1 MIKDMVLMMKNM
13 TIQSNGVPTL
23 HKQYLDETFDG
34 DGRLTHLGYHIPSHF
49 NFAYDVIDELAR
61 THPDKRAMLHLS
73 NDLEEQTYTF
83 ADISR
88 ESDRTAAMLAAHG
101 VKKGDRVM
109 LILKRH
115 FEFWPSILAC
125 HKLGAAVIP
134 ATNQLAAKDVL
145 YRFNAAGVSAVL
157 CTADGDIAEHVDAAA
172 AEYGRPLLKIIVHG
186 ERAGWLSYEEARQ
199 SAPAF
204 ERPATPNENDDT
216 MLIYFTSGTS
226 GMPKMVM
233 HDFTYPIG
241 HIATA
246 KYWHR
251 VNGDG
256 LHFTISD
263 TGWGKAV
270 WGKLYGQW
278 FMETA
283 IFVYD
288 FDRFH
293 PDAVLSAIEKY
304 DVTTFCAPPTMYR
317 FFIKEDLS
325 KYDLSSLRHVT
336 IAGEALNPEVFEQ
349 FRRATGLSLYEG
361 FGQTETTLTVFNAYY
376 MTPRPGSMGLPSPAY
391 DVDIVDEAGN
401 STIPGVTGEIVLRL
415 PETGRPAGLFKGY
428 YLDDDLTAEVCRNGL
443 YHTGD
448 TAWRDEDGYFW
459 YVGRVDDVIKSSGYR
474 IGPFEVE
481 SVLMEHPAVLECAV
495 TPAPDPIRGQVV
507 KATIVLARG
516 YTASDA
522 LAEEIKAY
530 VKSHTAPYK
539 YPRIVEFVPDLPKTI
554 SGKIRRNE
562 IRDRD
567 RAK

>member
-1 MIKDMVLMMKNM
+1 MSYDKKIYD
-13 TIQSNGVPTL
+13 NGTPTL
-23 HKQYLDETFDG
+23 HKQYLNEMFDAAG
-34 DGRLTHLGYHIPSHF
+34 HLTRLTYNIPEHF
-49 NFAYDVIDELAR
+49 NFAYDVIDVLGR
-61 THPDKRAMLHLS
+61 TCPEKRAMLHLS
-73 NDLEEQTYTF
+73 NDLEEHTYTF
-83 ADISR
+83 ADIAR
-88 ESDRTAAMLAAHG
+88 ESDKTAAMLAEHG
-101 VKKGDRVM
+101 VKRGDRVM

-134 ATNQLAAKDVL
+134 ATNQLAAKDIL
-145 YRFNAAGVSAVL
+145 YRFKAAGVSAVL
-157 CTADGDIAEHVDAAA
+157 CTADGDIADHVEAAA
-172 AEYGRPLLKIIVHG
+172 NDYDQPLLKILVHG
-186 ERAGWLSYEEARQ
+186 DRPGWVSYTEAQ
-199 SAPAF
+199 QNAPAF
-204 ERPATPNENDDT
+204 VPPADRNENSDT

-246 KYWHR
+246 KYWHH
-251 VNGDG
+251 VSGEG
-256 LHFTISD
+256 MHFTISD

-293 PDAVLSAIEKY
+293 PDAVLSAIQKY
-304 DVTTFCAPPTMYR
+304 DVTTFCAPPTMFR

-325 KYDLSSLRHVT
+325 KYDLSTLRHVT
-336 IAGEALNPEVFEQ
+336 IAGEALNPEVYEQ

-361 FGQTETTLTVFNAYY
+361 FGQTETTLTVFNAYD
-376 MTPRPGSMGLPSPAY
+376 MTPRPGSMGVPSPAY

-401 STIPGVTGEIVLRL
+401 PTIPGVTGEIVLRL
-415 PETGRPAGLFKGY
+415 PESGKPAGLFKGY
-428 YLDDDLTAEVCRNGL
+428 YLDDALTAEACRNGL

-516 YTASDA
+516 YLASDS
-522 LAEEIKAY
+522 LADEIKAY

-539 YPRIVEFVPDLPKTI
+539 YPRIIEFVEDLPKTI

-567 RAK
+567 RQRMQP

>member
-448 TAWRDEDGYFW
+448 TAWRDEDGYYW
-459 YVGRVDDVIKSSGYR
+459 YVGRADDVIKSSGYR
-474 IGPFEVE
+474 IGPFEIE
-481 SVLMEHPAVLECAV
+481 SIIAELPYILECGVSAS
-495 TPAPDPIRGQVV
+495 PDEVRGQVV
-507 KATIVLARG
+507 KASIVLTEG
-516 YTASDA
+516 TKPS
-522 LAEEIKAY
+522 EELKKEIQEY

-539 YPRIVEFVPDLPKTI
+539 YPRIVVFRDSLPKTI
-554 SGKIRRNE
+554 SGKIIRNQL
-562 IRDRD
+562 
-567 RAK
+567 

>member
-1 MIKDMVLMMKNM
+1 M
-13 TIQSNGVPTL
+13 
-23 HKQYLDETFDG
+23 
-34 DGRLTHLGYHIPSHF
+34 
-49 NFAYDVIDELAR
+49 
-61 THPDKRAMLHLS
+61 
-73 NDLEEQTYTF
+73 
-83 ADISR
+83 
-88 ESDRTAAMLAAHG
+88 TAA
-101 VKKGDRVM
+101 
-109 LILKRH
+109 
-115 FEFWPSILAC
+115 
-125 HKLGAAVIP
+125 
-134 ATNQLAAKDVL
+134 
-145 YRFNAAGVSAVL
+145 
-157 CTADGDIAEHVDAAA
+157 
-172 AEYGRPLLKIIVHG
+172 
-186 ERAGWLSYEEARQ
+186 
-199 SAPAF
+199 
-204 ERPATPNENDDT
+204 
-216 MLIYFTSGTS
+216 
-226 GMPKMVM
+226 
-233 HDFTYPIG
+233 
-241 HIATA
+241 
-246 KYWHR
+246 YWHHVER
-251 VNGDG
+251 GK
-256 LHFTISD
+256 LHFTVAE

-293 PDAVLSAIEKY
+293 PDAVLSAIQKY
-304 DVTTFCAPPTMYR
+304 DVTTFCAPPTMFR

-325 KYDLSSLRHVT
+325 KYDLSTLRHVT
-336 IAGEALNPEVFEQ
+336 IAGEALNPEVYEQ

-361 FGQTETTLTVFNAYY
+361 FGQTETTLTVFNAYD
-376 MTPRPGSMGLPSPAY
+376 MTPRPGSMGVPSPAY

-401 STIPGVTGEIVLRL
+401 PTIPGVTGEIVLRL
-415 PETGRPAGLFKGY
+415 PESGKPAGLFKGY
-428 YLDDDLTAEVCRNGL
+428 YLDDALTAEACRNGL

-516 YTASDA
+516 YLASDS
-522 LAEEIKAY
+522 LADEIKAY

-539 YPRIVEFVPDLPKTI
+539 YPRIIEFVEDLPKTI

-567 RAK
+567 RQRMQP

>member
-1 MIKDMVLMMKNM
+1 MNTNQ
-13 TIQSNGVPTL
+13 TILSNGVPTL
-23 HKQYLDETFDG
+23 HKQYLRETFDASG
-34 DGRLTHLGYHIPSHF
+34 HLTHLDYVIPEHF
-49 NFAYDVIDELAR
+49 NFAYDVVDVLGR
-61 THPDKRAMLHLS
+61 TAPEKRAMLHLS
-73 NDLEEQTYTF
+73 NDLTERTYTF

-88 ESDRTAAMLAAHG
+88 ESDQTASMLASLG
-101 VKKGDRVM
+101 VKRGDRVM

-134 ATNQLAAKDVL
+134 ATNQLAAKDIL
-145 YRFNAAGVSAVL
+145 YRFQAAGVSAVL
-157 CTADGDIAEHVDAAA
+157 CTADGDIADHVEAAA
-172 AEYGRPLLKIIVHG
+172 ADYDQPLVKVLVHG
-186 ERAGWLSYEEARQ
+186 SRPGWVSYSEAQ
-199 SAPAF
+199 PQAPKF
-204 ERPATPNENDDT
+204 TPPATRNENSDT

-246 KYWHR
+246 KYWHH
-251 VNGDG
+251 VDGDG
-256 LHFTISD
+256 MHFTISD

-283 IFVYD
+283 VFVYD

-293 PDAVLSAIEKY
+293 PDAVLSAIQKY
-304 DVTTFCAPPTMYR
+304 DITTFCAPPTMFR

-325 KYDLSSLRHVT
+325 KYDLSSIRHAT
-336 IAGEALNPEVFEQ
+336 IAGEALNPEVYEQ

-361 FGQTETTLTVFNAYY
+361 FGQTETTLTVFNAYD
-376 MTPRPGSMGLPSPAY
+376 MTPRPGSMGVPSPAY
-391 DVDIVDEAGN
+391 DVDIVDENGQ

-415 PETGRPAGLFKGY
+415 PASGKPAGLFKGY
-428 YLDDDLTAEVCRNGL
+428 YLDDALTAEACRNGL

-522 LAEEIKAY
+522 LSDEIKDY

-539 YPRIVEFVPDLPKTI
+539 YPRIIEFVDDLPKTI

-567 RAK
+567 RQRMQP

>member
-1 MIKDMVLMMKNM
+1 MSYDKKIYD
-13 TIQSNGVPTL
+13 NGTPTL
-23 HKQYLDETFDG
+23 HKQYLNETFDAAG
-34 DGRLTHLGYHIPSHF
+34 HLTRLTYNIPEHF
-49 NFAYDVIDELAR
+49 NFAYDVIDVLGR
-61 THPDKRAMLHLS
+61 TCPEKRAMLHLS
-73 NDLEEQTYTF
+73 NDLEEHTYTF
-83 ADISR
+83 ADIAR
-88 ESDRTAAMLAAHG
+88 ESDKTAAMLAEHG
-101 VKKGDRVM
+101 VKRGDRVM

-134 ATNQLAAKDVL
+134 ATNQLAAKDIL
-145 YRFNAAGVSAVL
+145 YRFKAAGVSAVL
-157 CTADGDIAEHVDAAA
+157 CTADGDIADHVEAAA
-172 AEYGRPLLKIIVHG
+172 NDYDQPLLKILVHG
-186 ERAGWLSYEEARQ
+186 DRPGWVSYTEAQ
-199 SAPAF
+199 QNAPAF
-204 ERPATPNENDDT
+204 VPPADRNENSDT

-246 KYWHR
+246 KYWHH
-251 VNGDG
+251 VSGEG
-256 LHFTISD
+256 MHFTISD
-263 TGWGKAV
+263 TGWGNAV

-293 PDAVLSAIEKY
+293 PDAVLSAIQKY
-304 DVTTFCAPPTMYR
+304 DVTTFCAPPTMFR

-325 KYDLSSLRHVT
+325 KYDLSTLRHVT
-336 IAGEALNPEVFEQ
+336 IAGEALNPEVYEQ

-361 FGQTETTLTVFNAYY
+361 FGQTETTLTVFNAYD
-376 MTPRPGSMGLPSPAY
+376 MTPRPGSMGVPSPAY

-401 STIPGVTGEIVLRL
+401 PTIPGVTGEIVLRL
-415 PETGRPAGLFKGY
+415 PESGKPAGLFKGY
-428 YLDDDLTAEVCRNGL
+428 YLDDALTAEACRNGL

-516 YTASDA
+516 YLASDS
-522 LAEEIKAY
+522 LADEIKAY

-539 YPRIVEFVPDLPKTI
+539 YPRIIEFVEDLPKTI

-567 RAK
+567 RQRMQP

>member
-1 MIKDMVLMMKNM
+1 MMGSK
-13 TIQSNGVPTL
+13 TIQTNGVPTL

-34 DGRLTHLGYHIPSHF
+34 EGRLTHLGYHIPQCF

-61 THPDKRAMLHLS
+61 RSPDKRAMLHLS
-73 NDLEEQTYTF
+73 DSLEEQTYTF

-145 YRFNAAGVSAVL
+145 YRFKAAGVSAVL

-172 AEYGRPLLKIIVHG
+172 DEYGCPLLKIIVHG
-186 ERAGWLSYEEARQ
+186 KRAGWLAYDEAVQ

-204 ERPATPNENDDT
+204 ERPDVSNENDDT

-251 VNGDG
+251 VDGDG

-263 TGWGKAV
+263 TGWGKAL

-336 IAGEALNPEVFEQ
+336 IAGEALNPEVYEQ

-361 FGQTETTLTVFNAYY
+361 FGQTETTLTVFNAYD

-391 DVDIVDEAGN
+391 NVDIVDEAGN

-415 PETGRPAGLFKGY
+415 PENGKPAGLFKGY
-428 YLDDDLTAEVCRNGL
+428 YLDEALTAEVCRNGL

-507 KATIVLARG
+507 KATIVLAKG
-516 YTASDA
+516 YAASDA
-522 LAEEIKAY
+522 LAEEIKNY

-539 YPRIVEFVPDLPKTI
+539 YPRIVEFVADLPKTI

>member
-1 MIKDMVLMMKNM
+1 M
-13 TIQSNGVPTL
+13 SNDKKIFDNGTPTL
-23 HKQYLDETFDG
+23 HKQYLNETFDAAG
-34 DGRLTHLGYHIPSHF
+34 HLARLTYNIPAHF
-49 NFAYDVIDELAR
+49 NFAYDVIDVLGR
-61 THPDKRAMLHLS
+61 TCPEKRAMLHLS
-73 NDLEEQTYTF
+73 NDLEEHTYTF
-83 ADISR
+83 ADIAR
-88 ESDRTAAMLAAHG
+88 ESDKTAAMLAEHG
-101 VKKGDRVM
+101 VKRGDRVM

-134 ATNQLAAKDVL
+134 ATNQLAAKDIL
-145 YRFNAAGVSAVL
+145 YRFKAAGVSAVL
-157 CTADGDIAEHVDAAA
+157 CTADGDIADHVEAAA
-172 AEYGRPLLKIIVHG
+172 NDYDQPLLKILVHG
-186 ERAGWLSYEEARQ
+186 SRPGWVSYAEAQ
-199 SAPAF
+199 QNAPAF
-204 ERPATPNENDDT
+204 VRPADRNENSDT

-246 KYWHR
+246 KYWHH
-251 VNGDG
+251 VSGEG
-256 LHFTISD
+256 MHFTISD

-293 PDAVLSAIEKY
+293 PDAVLSAIQKY
-304 DVTTFCAPPTMYR
+304 DVTTFCAPPTMFR

-325 KYDLSSLRHVT
+325 KYDLSTLRHVT
-336 IAGEALNPEVFEQ
+336 IAGEALNPEVYEQ

-361 FGQTETTLTVFNAYY
+361 FGQTETTLTVFNAYD
-376 MTPRPGSMGLPSPAY
+376 MTPRPGSMGVPSPAY

-401 STIPGVTGEIVLRL
+401 PTIPGVTGEIVLRL
-415 PETGRPAGLFKGY
+415 PESGKPAGLFKGY
-428 YLDDDLTAEVCRNGL
+428 YLDDALTAEACRNGL

-516 YTASDA
+516 YLASDD
-522 LAEEIKAY
+522 LADEIKNY

-539 YPRIVEFVPDLPKTI
+539 YPRIIEFVEDLPKTI

-567 RAK
+567 RQRMQP

>member
-1 MIKDMVLMMKNM
+1 MIDVL
-13 TIQSNGVPTL
+13 
-23 HKQYLDETFDG
+23 
-34 DGRLTHLGYHIPSHF
+34 GRTCP
-49 NFAYDVIDELAR
+49 E
-61 THPDKRAMLHLS
+61 KRAMLHLS
-73 NDLEEQTYTF
+73 NDLEEHTYTF
-83 ADISR
+83 ADIAR
-88 ESDRTAAMLAAHG
+88 ESDKTAAMLAEHG
-101 VKKGDRVM
+101 VKRGDRVM

-134 ATNQLAAKDVL
+134 ATNQLAAKDIL
-145 YRFNAAGVSAVL
+145 YRFKAAGVSAVL
-157 CTADGDIAEHVDAAA
+157 CTADGDIADHVEAAA
-172 AEYGRPLLKIIVHG
+172 NDYDQPLLKILVHG
-186 ERAGWLSYEEARQ
+186 DRPGWVSYTEAQ
-199 SAPAF
+199 QNAPAF
-204 ERPATPNENDDT
+204 VPPADRNENSDT

-246 KYWHR
+246 KYWHH
-251 VNGDG
+251 VSGEG
-256 LHFTISD
+256 MHFTISD

-293 PDAVLSAIEKY
+293 PDAVLSAIQKY
-304 DVTTFCAPPTMYR
+304 DVTTFCAPPTMFR

-325 KYDLSSLRHVT
+325 KYDLSTLRHVT
-336 IAGEALNPEVFEQ
+336 IAGEALNPEVYEQ

-361 FGQTETTLTVFNAYY
+361 FGQTETTLTVFNAYD
-376 MTPRPGSMGLPSPAY
+376 MTPRPGSMGVPSPAY

-401 STIPGVTGEIVLRL
+401 PTIPGVTGEIVLRL
-415 PETGRPAGLFKGY
+415 PESGKPAGLFKGY
-428 YLDDDLTAEVCRNGL
+428 YLDDALTAEACRNGL

-516 YTASDA
+516 YLASDS
-522 LAEEIKAY
+522 LADEIKAY

-539 YPRIVEFVPDLPKTI
+539 YPRIIEFVEDLPKTI
-554 SGKIRRNE
+554 SGKIRRTVPPGSSADHIAE
-562 IRDRD
+562 QT
-567 RAK
+567 AGCSVSGSGSAVHVHQYGAGE